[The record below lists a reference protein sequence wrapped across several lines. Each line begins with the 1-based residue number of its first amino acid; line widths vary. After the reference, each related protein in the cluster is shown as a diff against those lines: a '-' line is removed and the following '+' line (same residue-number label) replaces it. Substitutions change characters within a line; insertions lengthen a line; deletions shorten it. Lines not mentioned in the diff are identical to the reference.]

1 MPTDKDQV
9 GYVMSKNVVTV
20 SQDAPVAAALKLM
33 VKHGI
38 GSVVVVEEGKPVGM
52 VTERDFVNQ
61 ISELGPRA
69 LEARVGRVASRPL
82 VSVDLRT
89 EIWEAFTI
97 MLRKKIRRLPVMKEG
112 RLVGIVT
119 ERDLFRWV
127 VMVAYEPN
135 IPAEISKLIARNP

>member
-1 MPTDKDQV
+1 MPSDKDQV
-9 GYVMSKNVVTV
+9 GYVMSKKVVTV
-20 SQDAPVAAALKLM
+20 TQDAPIASVLKLM

-38 GSVVVVEEGKPVGM
+38 GSVVVLEGGKPVGM
-52 VTERDFVNQ
+52 ITERDFVNQ
-61 ISELGPRA
+61 ISEHGARA
-69 LEARVGRVASRPL
+69 LEGRVSRVASRPL
-82 VSVDLRT
+82 VSVGPKT

-97 MLRKKIRRLPVMKEG
+97 MLRKKIRRLAVMKDE

-135 IPAEISKLIARNP
+135 IPAEISKLIAQNP